1 MYTMYTIHVSCTNCI
16 LYVYVSLPWGSPVGG
31 AQLLRQG
38 FDFVRQRRYK
48 AENAKRYSGSGTFV
62 FEQKI
67 S

>member
-1 MYTMYTIHVSCTNCI
+1 MYSIQYTCIMYKLYTIHVS
-16 LYVYVSLPWGSPVGG
+16 SPWGSPVGE

-67 S
+67 